1 MIQSKTD
8 IRVRYEETDKMGI
21 VYHAKYL
28 IWFEVARIDL
38 LDQIG
43 YPYVK
48 LEEDGHFL
56 PVLEV
61 EANFRK
67 PAKFDDFITIF
78 VELSQP
84 SILKMKICYK
94 VKRGEELL
102 ATGKTKHAFVSSEGR
117 PVRPPEKLVNLIEKY
132 SKQ

>member
-28 IWFEVARIDL
+28 VWFEVARIEL

-43 YPYVK
+43 YPYIK
-48 LEEDGHFL
+48 LEEDGFFL

-61 EANFRK
+61 EANFQK
-67 PAKFDDFITIF
+67 PAKFGDFITIV
-78 VELSQP
+78 VEFTQP
-84 SILKMKICYK
+84 SILTMKISYK

-102 ATGKTKHAFVSSEGR
+102 ATGKTKHAFVSCGGR
-117 PVRPPEKLVNLIEKY
+117 PIRPPEKLVRLIEKN